1 MAFIRFSKFY
11 NPIEPYPDYRFQIP
25 QQNNKPEK
33 IIDIAKVYNDHKV
46 PEDVGKALSQLIDKN
61 IHEHLVR
68 REFDP
73 AFFERKGFSILKESS
88 TVVLEHPGYLPGYLI
103 KTAPASRNFA
113 YMEGPY
119 KSRNS
124 IRTLSYT
131 NLLRCVGTEKF
142 RKKME
147 GHTDFE
153 FPDEYLYCSPHASS
167 QDTLNRRYYAIS
179 KKKEVYS
186 SSNTRKQLQRLKTRD
201 QVLLANRIIHFIKA
215 TGLLDFH
222 SGNLVLK
229 RDRSHFIFEVIDTEP
244 LGLFVAG
251 EEERRQGLI
260 PRKYRVLIGL
270 LNFRDLYCRKLPV
283 FKQEA
288 EKAIRAFLM
297 ENPDM
302 QVRAEKPSSE
312 RWIMVAKIVFSFI
325 IPLIPLLIFVW
336 ALIEECC
343 CNFDNVS
350 STMPVRTHRSRSSPL
365 LV

>member
-1 MAFIRFSKFY
+1 MR
-11 NPIEPYPDYRFQIP
+11 
-25 QQNNKPEK
+25 
-33 IIDIAKVYNDHKV
+33 
-46 PEDVGKALSQLIDKN
+46 
-61 IHEHLVR
+61 LVR
-68 REFDP
+68 KKRFIHPQILENNFT
-73 AFFERKGFSILKESS
+73 FE
-88 TVVLEHPGYLPGYLI
+88 
-103 KTAPASRNFA
+103 
-113 YMEGPY
+113 
-119 KSRNS
+119 
-124 IRTLSYT
+124 
-131 NLLRCVGTEKF
+131 
-142 RKKME
+142 
-147 GHTDFE
+147 
-153 FPDEYLYCSPHASS
+153 
-167 QDTLNRRYYAIS
+167 
-179 KKKEVYS
+179 
-186 SSNTRKQLQRLKTRD
+186 TRD

-251 EEERRQGLI
+251 ERERRQGLI

-350 STMPVRTHRSRSSPL
+350 STMPVRTHRSRSSPPSCVEPKSVFNCAAFL
-365 LV
+365 LSPNPILKL